1 MPRKTIWALG
11 AATLVGL
18 PLSLWVAI
26 ELYWPNA
33 DLVNRHGYYVGQDFV
48 NFWTAG
54 RLAVSGRVADIYNF
68 DAFNGAIQALLPPS
82 NGFLVFS
89 YPPHF
94 LVGLAALGALP
105 YLVALGLFH
114 ALGIA
119 AFVWLCIADARR
131 GDAARFAPIAV
142 LSPVVLLVATVGQTS
157 SLLALLFVGGLR
169 LVPTR
174 PVLAGLMFGLLTVK
188 PQLGVL
194 LPPALLLMG
203 ERRAFVSA
211 VISTL
216 GLVAIS
222 LALFGIGPWHD
233 YLTVTLAYQQRVIA
247 EMSGLYPVMMVTP
260 YAALWQM
267 GVPTGIA
274 MAAHVVIAVAIAA
287 ASLHAIIRASDVNLR
302 IAVLA
307 TAAVIVTPYCLNY
320 DLAIPLAAMAMWL
333 TARPAPHASTL
344 AAVAALW
351 ALPYVGMLL
360 ALWHLP
366 LLGMALLASFAALYC
381 EAIARP
387 QAYPG
392 HDAAHSE
399 AQ

>member
-1 MPRKTIWALG
+1 LPRKTIWVLG

-33 DLVNRHGYYVGQDFV
+33 DLVNAHGYYVGQDFV

-54 RLAVSGRVADIYNF
+54 RLAFAGRIADIYAF
-68 DAFNGAIQALLPPS
+68 DAFNGAIRALLPPAS
-82 NGFLVFS
+82 GFLVFS

-94 LVGLAALGALP
+94 LVVLATLGALP

-114 ALGIA
+114 AAGIA
-119 AFVWLCIADARR
+119 AFAWLCVADATR

-142 LSPVVLLVATVGQTS
+142 ISPIVLLVATVGQTS
-157 SLLALLFVGGLR
+157 FLLALLFVGGLR

-174 PVLAGLMFGLLTVK
+174 PVIAGAMFGLLTVK

-211 VISTL
+211 VISTI

-222 LALFGIGPWHD
+222 LALFGIEPWHD

-247 EMSGLYPVMMVTP
+247 EMSGLYPIMMVTP
-260 YAALWQM
+260 YAALWQI

-274 MAAHVVIAVAIAA
+274 MAVHAVIAVAVAA
-287 ASLHAIIRASDVNLR
+287 ASLHAVVRASDAGLR

-307 TAAVIVTPYCLNY
+307 IAAVIVTPYCLNY
-320 DLAIPLAAMAMWL
+320 DLAIPLAATAMWL
-333 TARPAPHASTL
+333 TARPAPHWSTL

-366 LLGMALLASFAALYC
+366 LVGMALLASFAVLYR
-381 EAIARP
+381 EAVLRP
-387 QAYPG
+387 DLPPE
-392 HDAAHSE
+392 SS
-399 AQ
+399 